1 MGYEFHSVFR
11 YEIPEQDQ
19 ELRLDLFLTSC
30 PISLSRSRI
39 QALIRSG
46 HIKVNEEVTKP
57 SYRLKAGDRICV
69 SIPPPVTPTLEPEA
83 IAFGIVYEDDCLIV
97 VDKPPG
103 LVVHPAPGHPK
114 GTLVHGLLQHCGDLG
129 GIGGTLRPGIVH
141 RLDKDTSGLMVVA
154 KSQAAH
160 ENLAGQ
166 FKAGQVK
173 KSYIALVH
181 GLMKGERGE
190 IDLPLSRHPKKRK
203 EMSVAL
209 SGGRRALTLWEKV
222 EAFQGLF
229 SLLSIRLKT
238 GRTHQIRVHLSHIG
252 HPVVG
257 DAIYGYGRRWWK
269 RYPLYTNGSF
279 PLVER
284 QMLHSKRLG
293 FFHPVSN
300 AYVEFQSGLPDDVVQ
315 LLEALRM
322 LDLGTKTAKPL
333 DMGRNR
339 TIN

>member
-1 MGYEFHSVFR
+1 MGYEFHSVFQ
-11 YEIPEQDQ
+11 YEISEQDQ

-46 HIKVNEEVTKP
+46 HIKVNEGLTKP
-57 SYRLKAGDRICV
+57 SYRLKAGDRVCL
-69 SIPPPVTPTLEPEA
+69 SIPPPVAPTLDPEP
-83 IAFGIVYEDDCLIV
+83 IPFGIVHEDESLIV
-97 VDKPPG
+97 VDKPPA
-103 LVVHPAPGHPK
+103 LVVHPAPGHPT
-114 GTLVHGLLQHCGDLG
+114 GTLVHGLLQHCGDLA

-154 KSQAAH
+154 KTQTAH

-181 GLMKGERGE
+181 GLIEREIGE

-203 EMSVAL
+203 EISVSL

-222 EAFQGLF
+222 EVFPGPF
-229 SLLSIRLKT
+229 SLLSVELK
-238 GRTHQIRVHLSHIG
+238 VHLSHIG

-257 DAIYGYGRRWWK
+257 DPIYGYGRRWWK
-269 RYPLYTNGSF
+269 RYPLHGKG
-279 PLVER
+279 PLPGVGR

-293 FFHPVSN
+293 FFHPVSR
-300 AYVEFQSGLPDDVVQ
+300 AYVEFESALPDDMVR
-315 LLEALRM
+315 LLEALRR
-322 LDLGTKTAKPL
+322 LELRAKTEKTL
-333 DMGRNR
+333 DMGKNG
-339 TIN
+339 TIC